1 MRFAVLMLMLCSVVA
16 CKKKPQMTLP
26 DMPDANERGSQTL
39 VDTHNGGRV
48 INRLWHYSGHAGQA
62 MAFYKPFVEKMGAH
76 KVGPD
81 TWVDDNLVHTGSF
94 GREGNAMPK
103 DDTKP
108 GVFIEVL
115 EGNNETLVDVWE
127 SVPKAP

>member
-1 MRFAVLMLMLCSVVA
+1 MRFAALMLMLCSVAA

-26 DMPDANERGSQTL
+26 DMPDSHERGSQTL
-39 VDTHNGGRV
+39 VDTPNGGRV
-48 INRLWHYSGHAGQA
+48 INRLWRYSGHAGQA
-62 MAFYKPFVEKMGAH
+62 MAFYKPYAEKMGARR
-76 KVGPD
+76 VQD
-81 TWVDDNLVHTGSF
+81 TWVDDNLVHSGGF
-94 GREGNAMPK
+94 GREGGAMPK

-115 EGNNETLVDVWE
+115 EAGNETLVDVWK